1 MALLSIANV
10 AHSFEDRPIFDGV
23 NLTLNEGEHIGLVGV
38 NGCGKST
45 LLKMVAGVGDLGK
58 PLEGQIQVTKGCTV
72 GYLHQDH
79 KFDPEK
85 TLFEETLGAFA
96 HIEESYDRLGEIAE
110 LLATANDEEMAKL
123 LAEYEQVESIIAA
136 NDGGSY
142 EHKAHQV
149 LAGLGIPISAH
160 DVKCKDLSGGQRARV
175 ALAQLLITSPDI
187 LLLDEPTNHLDIAGR
202 QWLEDFLVNYKGA
215 VILISHDRWLLDRC
229 VSKIYEMER
238 GKLVEYP
245 GNYTKFRELRVMRL
259 NDLKRIYDKQ
269 QEKIKSEQAFIDK
282 FRAGQRASQAA
293 GREKRLVRFKD
304 EETFEL
310 PPELNTMKLQLLP
323 KKRSGDQV
331 IQAENI
337 SVAYEGRTLFQDF
350 SISVKRGDRI
360 GILGPNGAGKSTIVR
375 VLIGEQHP
383 STGTTRLGSQVD
395 VGWFRQ
401 SHDHLPPETNLV
413 EYIRQHTVSQTDQEA
428 RDIAG
433 AFLFSGDDQKKM
445 IKLLSGGERARVMM
459 ATLMTEGHNL
469 MVLDEPTNHLDIPSA
484 ERLEEALR
492 GYTQSKVAYS
502 DAGKTGGEGTLIL
515 ITHDR
520 MLLDNLVN
528 QLIVFDGEGG
538 VKLFLGNYSDYMAAT
553 GNKLVLDGDEAA
565 KDKKKKLPPP
575 AKKTAP
581 GPSLPPPPPSPMVH
595 KPSLSPNRPTGQSP
609 GKKNKAMGG
618 MPLERL
624 EARITELE
632 AQKSAIEAQ
641 MANPETYK
649 NQTKF
654 TALLAEQE
662 KVADELAGL
671 NEEWSG
677 R

>member
-10 AHSFEDRPIFDGV
+10 AHMFEDRRIFDGV

-45 LLKMVAGVGDLGK
+45 LLKMVAGLGNLGK

-79 KFDPEK
+79 HFDPEK

-96 HIEESYDRLGEIAE
+96 HIEESRARLDVICE
-110 LLATANDEEMAKL
+110 LLGTADEEEMTKL
-123 LAEYEQVESIIAA
+123 LAEYEAIESVLASC
-136 NDGGSY
+136 DTGSF

-149 LAGLGIPISAH
+149 LHGLGIPLAAH

-187 LLLDEPTNHLDIAGR
+187 LLLDEPTNHLDISGR

-259 NDLKRIYDKQ
+259 NDLRRIYDKQ
-269 QEKIKSEQAFIDK
+269 QDHIRSEQAFIDK
-282 FRAGQRASQAA
+282 FRAGQRSAQAA
-293 GREKRLVRFKD
+293 GREKRLIRFLAD
-304 EETFEL
+304 ETFEL
-310 PPELNTMKLQLLP
+310 PPELGTMKLQLFP

-331 IQAENI
+331 MMADNI
-337 SVAYEGRTLFQDF
+337 TMAYEGRTLFKDF
-350 SISVKRGDRI
+350 SITVKRGDRI
-360 GILGPNGAGKSTIVR
+360 GILGPNGAGKSTLVR
-375 VLIGEQHP
+375 ILIGEQHP
-383 STGTTRLGSQVD
+383 TAGTTRLGSQVD

-401 SHDHLPPETNLV
+401 SHDHLPPEENLV

-459 ATLMTEGHNL
+459 ATLMTEGHNV

-492 GYTQSKVAYS
+492 GYTESKVAYS
-502 DAGKTGGEGTLIL
+502 DSGKTGGEGTLIL

-538 VKLFLGNYSDYMAAT
+538 CKLFMGNYSDYILAT
-553 GNKLVLDGDEAA
+553 GQQLVLNGDEEA
-565 KDKKKKLPPP
+565 KDKSKKLGTAP
-575 AKKTAP
+575 AKKVAP
-581 GPSLPPPPPSPMVH
+581 GPTLPTASPAPLVQ
-595 KPSLSPNRPTGQSP
+595 KPNRPSGQNQP
-609 GKKNKAMGG
+609 KKNKAMGG

-632 AQKSAIEAQ
+632 GQKTAIEAK
-641 MANPETYK
+641 MADPETYK
-649 NQTKF
+649 NQAKF

-671 NEEWSG
+671 NEEWSS